1 MNVDSWTPK
10 VLSLLR
16 FVTGLLFLQ
25 HGTQKILHFP
35 QALAPPGGGGGAA
48 RAAAGAVHAAPSL
61 AAQIG
66 GTLAPFSG
74 WMELVGGVLI
84 IFGLF
89 TRPVAFLLSG
99 EMAIAY
105 FTFHFPRS
113 PFPILNGGDL
123 AVQWCFLFLFFACA
137 GGGPLS
143 LDGMMK
149 KRI

>member
-1 MNVDSWTPK
+1 MNLDSWTPK

-16 FVTGLLFLQ
+16 FMTGLVFLQ

-35 QALAPPGGGGGAA
+35 AALAPPGGGGGAA

-74 WMELVGGVLI
+74 WFELIGGILMI
-84 IFGLF
+84 IGFF

-105 FTFHFPRS
+105 FSFHAPRS

-123 AVQWCFLFLFFACA
+123 AVQWCFLFLYFAFA
-137 GGGPLS
+137 GPGPLS
-143 LDGMMK
+143 VDGMMK
-149 KRI
+149 KKI